1 MTQSPIQDLRDDSL
15 LRAGFVGPLDG
26 ALEYI
31 RQTAGWIL
39 PLYILATGPLIL
51 VAVAEISAI
60 MERDVTASQFYLLL
74 ALPALVWRWGIC
86 SLIQSRVLADLS
98 GTKPPAIRKRIAF
111 ILVIR
116 TALAPLAIW
125 GIFFF
130 VIPSLLAI
138 AAGTLVT
145 PLLLDASNTGWNQVK
160 KLMRYSVVS
169 TRAMRLAALL
179 MVIFLFASSMVYGV
193 LAIMGTFVLP
203 SLLGIA
209 DPRIGVIL
217 NSGTLNLGLDFFTL
231 LALDLLW
238 CVSGVILFLEL
249 DARRTGADLRSRLQA
264 MLEGPR

>member
-1 MTQSPIQDLRDDSL
+1 MTQAPIHDLRDESL

-39 PLYILATGPLIL
+39 PLYVLATAPLIL
-51 VAVAEISAI
+51 VALAEISAI
-60 MERDVTASQFYLLL
+60 MDRDSTASQFYLLL
-74 ALPALVWRWGIC
+74 AIPALLWRWGFC

-98 GTKPPAIRKRIAF
+98 VTKPPALRKKIAF

-116 TALAPLAIW
+116 TALAPLAFW

-138 AAGTLVT
+138 AAGTMVT
-145 PLLLDASNTGWNQVK
+145 PLLLDARNTGWNQVT

-169 TRAMRLAALL
+169 TRAIRLAALL
-179 MVIFLFASSMVYGV
+179 LVMFLVASSMVYGV

-209 DPRIGVIL
+209 DPRIAVVL

-238 CVSGVILFLEL
+238 CVAGVILFLEL
-249 DARRTGADLRSRLQA
+249 DARLTGADLRSRLQS
-264 MLEGPR
+264 MLEAPR

>member
-1 MTQSPIQDLRDDSL
+1 MRQSPIQDLRDESL

-39 PLYILATGPLIL
+39 PLYVLAAGPLIL
-51 VAVAEISAI
+51 VAAAEISAI
-60 MERDVTASQFYLLL
+60 MDRDSTASQFYLLL
-74 ALPALVWRWGIC
+74 ALPALLWRWGIC
-86 SLIQSRVLADLS
+86 SLLQSRVFADLS
-98 GTKPPAIRKRIAF
+98 GTKPPPMRKKIAF

-116 TALAPLAIW
+116 TALAPLAFW

-138 AAGTLVT
+138 AAGTMVT
-145 PLLLDASNTGWNQVK
+145 PLLLDAPNTGWIQVK

-169 TRAMRLAALL
+169 TRAILLAALL
-179 MVIFLFASSMVYGV
+179 LVIFLVASSMVYGV
-193 LAIMGTFVLP
+193 LAVVGTFVLP

-238 CVSGVILFLEL
+238 CVAGVILFLEL
-249 DARRTGADLRSRLQA
+249 DARRTGADLRSRLQS
-264 MLEGPR
+264 MLEAPR

>member
-1 MTQSPIQDLRDDSL
+1 MTQSPVHDLRDESL

-26 ALEYI
+26 AMEYI

-51 VAVAEISAI
+51 VGVAEISAI
-60 MERDVTASQFYLLL
+60 MERDSTASQFYLLL
-74 ALPALVWRWGIC
+74 ALPALLWRWGIC
-86 SLIQSRVLADLS
+86 AQIQSRVLADLS
-98 GTKPPAIRKRIAF
+98 GTKPPPLRKKIAF

-130 VIPSLLAI
+130 IIPSLLAI
-138 AAGTLVT
+138 AAGTMVT
-145 PLLLDASNTGWNQVK
+145 PLLLDAPNTGWNQVK
-160 KLMRYSVVS
+160 KLLRYSIVS
-169 TRAMRLAALL
+169 ARAIRLAALL
-179 MVIFLFASSMVYGV
+179 LVIFMAASSMVYGV

-217 NSGTLNLGLDFFTL
+217 NSGTLNLGLDMFTL

-238 CVSGVILFLEL
+238 CVAGVILFLEL
-249 DARRTGADLRSRLQA
+249 DARRTGVDLRSRLQA
-264 MLEGPR
+264 MLEAPR